1 MIKRLVN
8 AGIISCTPSI
18 CCAFKRCTKAVI
30 LALISGEISC
40 PNSISRAESPAVL
53 IFTSSIFSHN
63 SFRSVWQTPNVIG
76 KISPF
81 KAPASTSNTAGC
93 PASAIQIVLTAI
105 NPTINHFSFFS
116 IVLLNVLRK
125 DTDVYAHPTIDVIA
139 AHKITSPKKRY
150 PICPA
155 PCKNASAVGFAGS
168 SV

>member
-1 MIKRLVN
+1 MIDFFWEAIR
-8 AGIISCTPSI
+8 
-18 CCAFKRCTKAVI
+18 
-30 LALISGEISC
+30 
-40 PNSISRAESPAVL
+40 
-53 IFTSSIFSHN
+53 
-63 SFRSVWQTPNVIG
+63 QTPNVIG

-125 DTDVYAHPTIDVIA
+125 DTYVYAHPTIDVIA